1 MSTEIKTDLQQPPV
15 RLGFVLIQRFN
26 MMSLTTT
33 IEPARVANYLSVQ
46 PLYEWQYISFDETC
60 VTASNGMNIECEL
73 YDNKS
78 KSEFDVIFVIG
89 SWECEHYHNSDLFN
103 WLRWQHLNGVVICSF
118 EVGVYILARAKLLS
132 KKMATTHWS
141 VKAGFEEQF
150 PNIKVK
156 EQLYTIDKNL
166 MTCSGGTAG
175 IDLMLHLIALKH
187 GDQLAA
193 EISDQIIHYPIR
205 PGKSLQRHTHGSVTD
220 SIHPY
225 IDSAIKLMEA
235 DIVEP
240 LSIPTIA
247 KRIGISQRQLER
259 YFKRYLGCSVVQF
272 SQLLR
277 LQYARVLLTSTQMSI
292 REVSV
297 ACGFNSMSHFANVF
311 SKNFGKKPSQYRHA
325 WPESEATPSW
335 PGTVFSLI
343 KESKFKPS
351 DTRGDFDNQKDQ
363 PK

>member
-1 MSTEIKTDLQQPPV
+1 MSTRANADSLQPATK
-15 RLGFVLIQRFN
+15 LGFILIPRFN
-26 MMSLTTT
+26 MMTLTTT
-33 IEPARVANYLSVQ
+33 IEPARIANYLCTQ
-46 PLYEWQYISFDETC
+46 PVYEWRYISFEKTR
-60 VTASNGMNIECEL
+60 VTASNGMSIECERL
-73 YDNKS
+73 NSKS
-78 KSEFDVIFVIG
+78 KSAFDVIFVIG
-89 SWECEHYHNSDLFN
+89 SWECEHYVNKDLFN
-103 WLRWQHLNGVVICSF
+103 WLRWQHLNGVSICGV
-118 EVGVYILARAKLLS
+118 EVGVYLLARAKLLS
-132 KKMATTHWS
+132 QKLATTHWS
-141 VKAGFEEQF
+141 VMAGFAEQF
-150 PNIKVK
+150 PNIHVK

-166 MTCSGGTAG
+166 ITCSGGTAG
-175 IDLMLHLIALKH
+175 IDLMLHLIAASH

-193 EISDQIIHYPIR
+193 EISDQMIHYPIR

-240 LSIPTIA
+240 LSIPNIA

-259 YFKRYLGCSVVQF
+259 YFKRYLGCSAVQF

-297 ACGFNSMSHFANVF
+297 ARGFNSMSHFANVF

-325 WPESEATPSW
+325 WPESEVAPSW

-343 KESKFKPS
+343 KESKLKS
-351 DTRGDFDNQKDQ
+351 DNNHGNIDYPKD
-363 PK
+363 